1 MSDYVPPDDP
11 IPTLTKFLED
21 REYEYVQKVLQASN
35 GNVKRAAR
43 IAGRAW
49 ERFYRN
55 KVLGYGLRA
64 RDFKQRGFIGA
75 SIYVYLGL
83 AIAAAALAGVCYMV
97 GRSEGR
103 ALERSVWTEQQN
115 ADLRASNMALNDAH
129 QKIRAHEQ
137 AAAEKVA
144 AVSRGYQKDLENANR
159 AKTTAMD
166 ALRASG
172 GLRVAVTGCKADD
185 AGTAETAS
193 SAGRRDGGEATGLL
207 DESASAFLI
216 GEASR
221 ADAVVLQLRAC
232 QAVIKADRSF

>member
-1 MSDYVPPDDP
+1 MSDYVPPDGP

-64 RDFKQRGFIGA
+64 RDFKQRGFIGGV
-75 SIYVYLGL
+75 YVYIGL
-83 AIAAAALAGVCYMV
+83 AVAAAALAGVCYLA
-97 GRSEGR
+97 GRSDGR
-103 ALERSVWTEQQN
+103 ALERALWTEQQN
-115 ADLRASNMALNDAH
+115 ADIRAANQALEEAH
-129 QKIRAHEQ
+129 KKIRAHEQ

-232 QAVIKADRSF
+232 QAVVRADRSF